1 MAADNYAAVAR
12 KYAQAVVA
20 GDILT
25 CKWVQRACQR
35 QLNDLAKFKGK
46 ASPYQFNPKL
56 TDKDGREFH
65 PADNL
70 CAFIERLPHVK
81 GPLAGETIKL
91 EPWQVFILTT
101 VFGWVKPDGY
111 RRFRRSYLEVPR
123 GIA

>member
-1 MAADNYAAVAR
+1 MATENYVDVAR

-56 TDKDGREFH
+56 TDKDGREFR

-91 EPWQVFILTT
+91 EPWQC
-101 VFGWVKPDGY
+101 
-111 RRFRRSYLEVPR
+111 SS
-123 GIA
+123 